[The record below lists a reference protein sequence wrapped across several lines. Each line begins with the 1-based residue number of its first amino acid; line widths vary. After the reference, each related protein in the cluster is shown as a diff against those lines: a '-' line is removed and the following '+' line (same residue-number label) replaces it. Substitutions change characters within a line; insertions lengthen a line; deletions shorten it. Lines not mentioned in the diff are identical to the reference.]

1 MMEEFE
7 SLIKSHKVEK
17 LKVSFPRIFEIS
29 IPLDLSQSR
38 IKTLNIQAKH
48 QLMMGF
54 IKKFPQLEKLNL
66 ILRDGEEAIF
76 E

>member
-54 IKKFPQLEKLNL
+54 I
-66 ILRDGEEAIF
+66 
-76 E
+76 